1 MRVKA
6 LLDHLRFSAGK
17 FPVLLHLVKDMS
29 KLICYCFNYSV
40 KDIEEDV
47 IKNGRSTIQERIV
60 REKKDGACQCHTRNP
75 SGK

>member
-1 MRVKA
+1 
-6 LLDHLRFSAGK
+6 
-17 FPVLLHLVKDMS
+17 MS

-47 IKNGRSTIQERIV
+47 IKNGRSMIQERIV